1 MRCFLLFYGCVGIG
15 FNLDFLF
22 GLRKGFLCLCCCLN
36 RCCSSQVASGSHG
49 KVSRT

>member
-22 GLRKGFLCLCCCLN
+22 GLRYFLALPQAGRVFCVC
-36 RCCSSQVASGSHG
+36 VA
-49 KVSRT
+49 V